1 MSMKYAHSLILILVL
16 AAAANAEE
24 APPSMAAGS
33 ITLAGAHQ
41 LLDTAQSYAK
51 AHAAPGAAIA
61 IVDSAGNLVV
71 LERLDGTFPAAPAV
85 STGKARTAVLF
96 AKPTHALE
104 DAVNTGRFT
113 MVTLPEVTSFT
124 PLKGGV
130 PIVAGGRIVGAI
142 GVSGAAS
149 ADQDDEI
156 AQAAVDAF
164 TKTLAQA
171 DSVTHLDHTA
181 VSAAFKSGAHLVR
194 GPGYKVDAS
203 RRDGSGEAE
212 VHTQD
217 TDVFYVVSGHAT
229 FVTGGE
235 MVDPHTTAP
244 NEIRGTSI
252 RNGTTQKLSAGDVV
266 VVPSGVPHWFQTV
279 AEPFDYFVVKSQS

>member
-1 MSMKYAHSLILILVL
+1 MKLACSLILTL
-16 AAAANAEE
+16 AASFAHAED
-24 APPSMAAGS
+24 APPSMSGGS

-41 LLDTAQSYAK
+41 LLDAAQSYAR
-51 AHAAPGAAIA
+51 AHSAPGAAIA

-71 LERLDGTFPAAPAV
+71 LERFDGTFPAAPAV
-85 STGKARTAVLF
+85 STGKARTAVAF
-96 AKPTHALE
+96 AKPTRALE
-104 DAVNTGRFT
+104 EAVNKGRFT

-130 PIVAGGRIVGAI
+130 PIVYGGHIVGAI

-164 TKTLAQA
+164 TAKLAEA
-171 DSVTHLDHTA
+171 NGVTHLDHSA
-181 VSAAFKSGAHLVR
+181 VGAAFKSGGHLVR

-203 RRDGSGEAE
+203 RRDASGEAE
-212 VHTQD
+212 VHALD
-217 TDVFYVVSGHAT
+217 TDVFYVVSGRAT

-235 MVDPHTTAP
+235 VVDPHTSAP
-244 NEIRGTSI
+244 NETRGASI
-252 RNGTTQKLSAGDVV
+252 KNGTTQKLSAGDVV

-279 AEPFDYFVVKSQS
+279 SEPFTYFVVKTQS

>member
-1 MSMKYAHSLILILVL
+1 M
-16 AAAANAEE
+16 
-24 APPSMAAGS
+24 
-33 ITLAGAHQ
+33 
-41 LLDTAQSYAK
+41 
-51 AHAAPGAAIA
+51 
-61 IVDSAGNLVV
+61 
-71 LERLDGTFPAAPAV
+71 
-85 STGKARTAVLF
+85 F
-96 AKPTHALE
+96 AKPTRALE
-104 DAVNTGRFT
+104 DAVNKGRFT

-130 PIVAGGRIVGAI
+130 PIVVGGHIIGAI

-164 TKTLAQA
+164 TRTLAVA
-171 DSVTHLDHTA
+171 DSVTHLDHAA

-203 RRDGSGEAE
+203 RRDASGEAE
-212 VHTQD
+212 IHTQD
-217 TDVFYVVSGHAT
+217 TDVFYVVSGRAT

-244 NEIRGTSI
+244 NEIRGRVDSK
-252 RNGTTQKLSAGDVV
+252 RHDSEARGRRRRRRAERRAAL
-266 VVPSGVPHWFQTV
+266 VPDRQRTVQLLRRQV
-279 AEPFDYFVVKSQS
+279 AELGIDHAP

>member
-1 MSMKYAHSLILILVL
+1 MKLTSILLLLSVVTS
-16 AAAANAEE
+16 ASADD
-24 APPSMAAGS
+24 APPPIAGGN

-41 LLDTAQSYAK
+41 LLDAAQSYARS
-51 AHAAPGAAIA
+51 HAAPGAAIA
-61 IVDSAGNLVV
+61 IVDSAGNLVL
-71 LERLDGTFPAAPAV
+71 LERFDGTFPAAPAV
-85 STGKARTAVLF
+85 STGKARTAVMF
-96 AKPTHALE
+96 AKPTRALE
-104 DAVNTGRFT
+104 DAVNKGRFT

-130 PIVAGGRIVGAI
+130 PILVGGRTIGAI

-156 AQAAVDAF
+156 AQAGVDAF

-181 VSAAFKSGAHLVR
+181 VSAAFKSGAHLLR

-212 VHTQD
+212 VHTHD
-217 TDVFYVVSGHAT
+217 TDVFYIVSGRAT

-235 MVDPHTTAP
+235 VVDPHTTAP
-244 NEIRGTSI
+244 NEIRGASI
-252 RNGTTQKLSAGDVV
+252 RNGTARNLSAGDVV
-266 VVPSGVPHWFQTV
+266 VVPSGVPHWFQAVT
-279 AEPFDYFVVKSQS
+279 EPLSYFVVKSQS